1 MQVINHELRSH
12 QLLLEN
18 QPAAANPP
26 QPVVEGSMPEPG
38 AKEAAPQ
45 PAPPSE
51 KTATA
56 AVVPG
61 PAPVTAQTSASA
73 SATAEMQRS
82 AVDQSSAAPEKQ
94 KDEAAPS
101 AATVNTAAPAL
112 KKEVAE
118 QQQKQQ
124 ESQQEP
130 EAAQPAPAE
139 PQQSAKEPGPK
150 RKKAFSFFKREKCT
164 LCPAHVSMPPGSFT
178 HCRDHCRYWPSGDCC
193 NQVYIYVCPGRI
205 PCSFPDGKVLCCRQ
219 TEPQAAPLSADAIR
233 EAEDSSPPPEPSQQE
248 AQQDAQSAPSLRQ
261 GAAQALQ
268 KAPLEDA
275 SQSQQ
280 SATGGIVHI
289 PQEGVPLPSA
299 VPPQQAAAEAA
310 AGPVAAAAAE
320 IVSGT
325 HATEPSGEYS
335 NAAAQ
340 APSTEP
346 QGQHSDAAVPEQ
358 SRDGNSSSAI
368 PASSPGVVID
378 ALPAAK
384 TLPEQGKPVP
394 LTPRTP
400 REDKGSTPSWSS
412 GGIQGLTNPQTHDS
426 ISGSH

>member
-1 MQVINHELRSH
+1 MQVINHELSSH

-26 QPVVEGSMPEPG
+26 QPVVEGSKPEPG

-150 RKKAFSFFKREKCT
+150 RKKAFSFFKREKCA

-193 NQVYIYVCPGRI
+193 NQVYIYMYVQDEFHAVFLTGKYCVAGRLSRRRRH
-205 PCSFPDGKVLCCRQ
+205 CQQMQSGKLRTARLRQ
-219 TEPQAAPLSADAIR
+219 NLHSKKRSRT
-233 EAEDSSPPPEPSQQE
+233 
-248 AQQDAQSAPSLRQ
+248 PSL
-261 GAAQALQ
+261 
-268 KAPLEDA
+268 
-275 SQSQQ
+275 
-280 SATGGIVHI
+280 
-289 PQEGVPLPSA
+289 LPHCGRELRKRCRRPRS
-299 VPPQQAAAEAA
+299 
-310 AGPVAAAAAE
+310 
-320 IVSGT
+320 
-325 HATEPSGEYS
+325 
-335 NAAAQ
+335 
-340 APSTEP
+340 
-346 QGQHSDAAVPEQ
+346 
-358 SRDGNSSSAI
+358 
-368 PASSPGVVID
+368 
-378 ALPAAK
+378 
-384 TLPEQGKPVP
+384 
-394 LTPRTP
+394 RTP
-400 REDKGSTPSWSS
+400 ANLSN
-412 GGIQGLTNPQTHDS
+412 QQLVV
-426 ISGSH
+426 